1 MSKPVRGANRIVL
14 LRPYALRTE
23 EKAGRLAFQT
33 NHEISRTRD
42 SESTITKD
50 GNIQSVSEVVV
61 EMSLTTLMAHGDEVR
76 KALEDAFLD
85 GGLVE
90 FWDINKT
97 EASAIAADGQTQFP
111 ATYYQGYITEWSESA
126 GAEDSV
132 EISISAAI
140 NGAGVQGDATLTAE
154 QSEALV
160 YEFADT
166 TVAGN

>member
-14 LRPYALRTE
+14 VRPYALRTQKE
-23 EKAGRLAFQT
+23 AGRLMFQT

-50 GNIQSVSEVVV
+50 GNIQSVSEIVV
-61 EMSLTTLMAHGDEVR
+61 EMSLTTLMAHGDPVR
-76 KALEDAFLD
+76 TALEAAFRD

-97 EASAIAADGQTQFP
+97 EPVDGLDANGTGQFP
-111 ATYYQGYITEWSESA
+111 SVYYQGYITEWSESA

-140 NGAGVQGDATLTAE
+140 NGAGVEGPATLTPE

-160 YEFADT
+160 YDFADT
-166 TVAGN
+166 TQA